1 MHCVIAR
8 YGFLSHSTIQESY
21 PIRVRQSSQR
31 LRLANNQPSRKPV
44 ATGFER
50 SWNLEFF
57 QRIPPPGSA
66 HPPSLRVLSVSVCI
80 FDLSILFRVCTS
92 SAVFSLLCLSRI
104 LWKSHGTAEGAI
116 LVHCCIVPP
125 IFFVFLAMKSF
136 TRRCGPCRS
145 PGFASGV

>member
-1 MHCVIAR
+1 MHPRSSSAKKTQNWEWRPSLFFNVTQISSVL
-8 YGFLSHSTIQESY
+8 FL
-21 PIRVRQSSQR
+21 VRR
-31 LRLANNQPSRKPV
+31 LRFSELLFAY
-44 ATGFER
+44 
-50 SWNLEFF
+50 
-57 QRIPPPGSA
+57 RISPRGSA
-66 HPPSLRVLSVSVCI
+66 HPPSLRVLSLSVCI
-80 FDLSILFRVCTS
+80 FDLLILFRVCTS
-92 SAVFSLLCLSRI
+92 SAVFSLLFLSRI